1 MEAKSTEQRSGYIY
15 AFLCAIC
22 SAAMITLIKWV
33 GEGVPTLTLLFLS
46 QGVAGIVLSVIL
58 FTGGRERR
66 LLRVKW
72 SAWAQ
77 LAGVAC
83 LYFFAYWTIFA
94 AIKLLDPTVASFLGR
109 TEVLVTILF
118 AVTFLGERFNL
129 MEGTGALLVFAGVVT
144 IRYVGGVEISR
155 GFILC
160 LVAAFLW
167 GLTEGLA
174 KVVVRSVTPLVFTW
188 GRAVM
193 LLPAFYL
200 TAAFSQEGIMLPKGA
215 ALWTGI
221 VALSVIGPV
230 MGRYLY
236 MKSLTLIP
244 VSKTALINQLQ
255 PVWVAVL
262 AGILLKTLPS
272 PREWIG
278 GGLIIMG
285 CVLLVR
291 KRGESYTQDNA
302 A

>member
-1 MEAKSTEQRSGYIY
+1 MEAKSTEHRSGYIY

-33 GEGVPTLTLLFLS
+33 GEGVPTLTLLFLT
-46 QGVAGIVLSVIL
+46 QGVAGLVLSVIL

-66 LLRVKW
+66 LLRVKGK
-72 SAWAQ
+72 AWAQ
-77 LAGVAC
+77 LAGVSC
-83 LYFFAYWTIFA
+83 LYFFAYWTMFA
-94 AIKLLDPTVASFLGR
+94 AIQLLDPTVASFLGR

-129 MEGTGALLVFAGVVT
+129 MEGTGALLVFTGVVT

-160 LVAAFLW
+160 LVAAFFW
-167 GLTEGLA
+167 GITEGLA
-174 KVVVRSVTPLVFTW
+174 KVVVRNVTPLVFTW

-200 TAAFSQEGIMLPKGA
+200 TAAFSRDGVMLPKGA
-215 ALWTGI
+215 ALWIGI

-278 GGLIIMG
+278 GALIIMG

-291 KRGESYTQDNA
+291 KRGESFRQDNTG
-302 A
+302 